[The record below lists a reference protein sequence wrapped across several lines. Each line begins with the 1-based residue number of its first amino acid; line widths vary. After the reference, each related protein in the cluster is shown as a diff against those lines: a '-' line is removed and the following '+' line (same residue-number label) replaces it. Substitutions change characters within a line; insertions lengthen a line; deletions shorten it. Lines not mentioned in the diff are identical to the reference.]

1 MSPLPPRVVVVGCS
15 DDERV
20 SRATRLARA
29 FRVPRLQFE
38 DAAAVSERQGYVIDG
53 PPESED
59 GLAAMLALPADLV
72 VHLRPPG
79 GRDDSG
85 MCRVLDYY
93 EARGV
98 VQAFPPD
105 AEDEDIIVAIEA
117 AVRVSRPG
125 AVPSRR
131 GAAPLF

>member
-1 MSPLPPRVVVVGCS
+1 VVGCP

-29 FRVPRLQFE
+29 FRVPRLPFE
-38 DAAAVSERQGYVIDG
+38 DAAGVSERQGYVIDG

-59 GLAAMLALPADLV
+59 GLAALLALPADLV

-98 VQAFPPD
+98 VHAFPPD

-117 AVRVSRPG
+117 AVRGRAGSS
-125 AVPSRR
+125 AHL
-131 GAAPLF
+131 PL

>member
-29 FRVPRLQFE
+29 FRVPRLPFE

-53 PPESED
+53 RPESED
-59 GLAAMLALPADLV
+59 GMAALLALPADLV
-72 VHLRPPG
+72 VHLQPSG
-79 GRDDSG
+79 GGDDSG
-85 MCRVLDYY
+85 MRRVLDYH

-98 VQAFPPD
+98 VQAFPLD

-117 AVRVSRPG
+117 AVRGRAGNQAHLP
-125 AVPSRR
+125 P
-131 GAAPLF
+131 